1 MLMQA
6 SNVSLAVPSPPQMEE
21 HNTRTSPTV
30 CQTHV
35 FFSFVGHKKVFSGV
49 LQQSA
54 V

>member
-6 SNVSLAVPSPPQMEE
+6 SNVSLAVPSLSQKEE
-21 HNTRTSPTV
+21 HNTRTSPTPSV
-30 CQTHV
+30 I
-35 FFSFVGHKKVFSGV
+35 FFSFVGHKNVFSGV